1 MALRRARMLFG
12 VLMSAGG
19 ILVIYA
25 GEECGDLN
33 DHSYLKDP
41 HHRDDARWV
50 HRIPMTWAADG
61 TAESSELGDRL
72 RSLLDELI
80 SARKS
85 TPAFAGTE
93 IDVLLTPSPHLLAYW
108 RRAGE
113 ESVLVVAN
121 FSEQPV
127 PVLGGLFGVLE
138 PIGTLNDR
146 LSGGQLS
153 EDTLLEPYAL
163 HWCVPIKQS

>member
-1 MALRRARMLFG
+1 
-12 VLMSAGG
+12 MSAGG
-19 ILVIYA
+19 IPVIYA
-25 GEECGDLN
+25 GEERGDFN

-50 HRIPMTWAADG
+50 HRIPMTWAEDG
-61 TAESSELGDRL
+61 TAESSDLGYRL

-80 SARKS
+80 GARKS

-93 IDVLLTPSPHLLAYW
+93 IDVLLTPNPHLLAYW

-138 PIGTLNDR
+138 PIGTLNDG
-146 LSGGQLS
+146 SGVSFGS
-153 EDTLLEPYAL
+153 TLLEPMHFIGAL
-163 HWCVPIKQS
+163 RSNNRDLIDWVSWWTP